1 MRATPW
7 NPRAETSATGAAR
20 GTVSRP
26 WVSKLSRWKLGLLG
40 CSQLSIPDTKAPRP
54 ESGALGS
61 PEERGREPPGSDSE
75 VPGPVAGQVTAVPG
89 PGGEDPVP
97 SAEQDAETPGPA
109 SEVLQPSAG
118 QGAELPGHAHL
129 GAVSLLGQAATT
141 RSQRSAAGP
150 GAVYE
155 SRSRDLFLRVRL
167 GSSPAAFSTAP
178 GDSP

>member
-7 NPRAETSATGAAR
+7 NPRAETSATGAAQS
-20 GTVSRP
+20 TVSQP
-26 WVSKLSRWKLGLLG
+26 WVSKLWRWKRRLLG
-40 CSQLSIPDTKAPRP
+40 RSQLSIPGTKAPRP

-97 SAEQDAETPGPA
+97 SAEQDAETPEQA
-109 SEVLQPSAG
+109 SAVLQPSAG

-129 GAVSLLGQAATT
+129 GAVRRRGQAATT
-141 RSQRSAAGP
+141 QPKREAPR
-150 GAVYE
+150 
-155 SRSRDLFLRVRL
+155 
-167 GSSPAAFSTAP
+167 AP
-178 GDSP
+178 GR